1 MATTPT
7 TIKAGTPRDFLGL
20 VPALLGFTPHASLV
34 LVPFEATRTIG
45 AMRFDLDTDAATLAH
60 TGLGLICRVPR
71 ATGVAAVIYATEDAA
86 STRDLGQQIIDVA
99 DHQGLHLVDVLY
111 VASDGYGS
119 HLTDEA
125 PAPLTEIATPDAL
138 RDSLAASQSAGASI
152 PDADPARAARIA
164 FAAARLD
171 DDALADFVTV
181 AEDAL
186 TGDPADLDTRLAAL
200 LLTGIGIPL
209 WRDVALI
216 QWATDRDTGTRAMAA
231 QIGYS
236 IMGAAIPE
244 DIARIL
250 IGQGDRPDAE
260 RLTAGLA
267 LVRHLAAYADDQ
279 QRPNLL
285 AAAAWLS
292 WALGRSTHAAVYT
305 DRALAIDPDH
315 GMSQIVATLCSA
327 AVLPDWAFSR

>member
-1 MATTPT
+1 MPRRSRTP
-7 TIKAGTPRDFLGL
+7 GW
-20 VPALLGFTPHASLV
+20 AS
-34 LVPFEATRTIG
+34 
-45 AMRFDLDTDAATLAH
+45 
-60 TGLGLICRVPR
+60 ICRVPR
-71 ATGVAAVIYATEDAA
+71 ATGVAAVIYATGDAA
-86 STRDLGQQIIDVA
+86 STRDLGQQIVDVA

-119 HLTDEA
+119 HLTGEA
-125 PAPLTEIATPDAL
+125 AAPLTEIATPDTL
-138 RDSLAASQSAGASI
+138 RENVAASQSAGASI
-152 PDADPARAARIA
+152 PAADPARAARIA
-164 FAAARLD
+164 FAAARMD
-171 DDALADFVTV
+171 DGALTDFVTV

-216 QWATDRDTGTRAMAA
+216 QWATDLDNGTRALAA

-236 IMGAAIPE
+236 IMGEPIPKG
-244 DIARIL
+244 IARTL
-250 IGQGDRPDAE
+250 YGQGERPDAD
-260 RLTAGLA
+260 RLTAGLG

>member
-60 TGLGLICRVPR
+60 IGLGLICRVPR

-119 HLTDEA
+119 HLTGEA
-125 PAPLTEIATPDAL
+125 PAPLTEIATPEAL
-138 RDSLAASQSAGASI
+138 RDNLAASQSAGASI

-164 FAAARLD
+164 FATARLD
-171 DDALADFVTV
+171 DDALANFVTV

-216 QWATDRDTGTRAMAA
+216 QWATDLDNGTRALAA
-231 QIGYS
+231 QIGHS
-236 IMGAAIPE
+236 IMGAPVPE
-244 DIARIL
+244 SIARTL
-250 IGQGDRPDAE
+250 YGQGERPDAD

>member
-186 TGDPADLDTRLAAL
+186 TGDPA
-200 LLTGIGIPL
+200 GIGIPL

-216 QWATDRDTGTRAMAA
+216 QWATDLDNGTRALAA
-231 QIGYS
+231 QIGHS
-236 IMGAAIPE
+236 IMGAPVPE
-244 DIARIL
+244 SIARTL
-250 IGQGDRPDAE
+250 YGQGERPDAD

>member
-20 VPALLGFTPHASLV
+20 VPALLGFTPQDSLV
-34 LVPFEATRTIG
+34 LVPFEASRTIG
-45 AMRFDLDTDAATLAH
+45 AMRLDLDADAATLAH
-60 TGLGLICRVPR
+60 TGLGLVCQVPR
-71 ATGVAAVIYATEDAA
+71 VTGVAAVIYAAEDAD
-86 STRDLGQQIIDVA
+86 STRDLGQQIADVA
-99 DHQGLHLVDVLY
+99 DRQGLHLVDVLY

-119 HLTDEA
+119 HLTGEA
-125 PAPLTEIATPDAL
+125 PRPVAEIATPDAL
-138 RDSLAASQSAGASI
+138 REKVAASQTAGASI

-164 FAAARLD
+164 FAAARMD
-171 DDALADFVTV
+171 DDALADFVAV

-186 TGDPADLDTRLAAL
+186 TGDPADLDTRQAAI

-216 QWATDRDTGTRAMAA
+216 QWATDRGNGTRALAA
-231 QIGYS
+231 QIGHS
-236 IMGAAIPE
+236 IMGAPVPE
-244 DIARIL
+244 SIARTL
-250 IGQGDRPDAE
+250 YGQGDRPDAD

-279 QRPNLL
+279 ERPNLL

-292 WALGRSTHAAVYT
+292 WALGRSTHATVYT

-327 AVLPDWAFSR
+327 AVLPDWAFAR

>member
-45 AMRFDLDTDAATLAH
+45 AMRFDLDADAATLAH

-71 ATGVAAVIYATEDAA
+71 ATGVAAVIYATGDAA

-99 DHQGLHLVDVLY
+99 DHQGLHMVDVLY

-119 HLTDEA
+119 HLTDDA

-138 RDSLAASQSAGASI
+138 RDNLAASQSAGASI

-186 TGDPADLDTRLAAL
+186 TCDPADLDTRLAAL

-216 QWATDRDTGTRAMAA
+216 QWATDLDNGTRALAA
-231 QIGYS
+231 QIGHS
-236 IMGAAIPE
+236 IMGAPVPE
-244 DIARIL
+244 SIARTL
-250 IGQGDRPDAE
+250 YGQGERPDAD
-260 RLTAGLA
+260 RLTAGIA